1 MNKIINYPFK
11 IFILFFENFGKFI
24 FLLSKIFKR
33 IDSKKIFF
41 DNVLNQ
47 MIILGNK
54 SVPIV
59 ILTSLFTGM
68 VSSVQAAYQMES
80 SLVPIWYI
88 GSLVGE
94 TVLLELAPVITCLVL
109 AGRVGATIT
118 AEIGSMRVS
127 EQIDA
132 LETLSIDPIEY
143 LITPRIVAG
152 LIMFPVLI
160 VIADLFGISGGI
172 IACETSLNVDAYQF
186 LKGLRTW
193 FVPWDVIYGIIKGL
207 CFGLAITSISCFY
220 GFYTKGG
227 SEGVGKSTTST
238 VVVSCIAIM
247 ILDFILASLIL

>member
-11 IFILFFENFGKFI
+11 IFISFFENFGKYI
-24 FLLSKIFKR
+24 FLLSKVFKK

-41 DNVLNQ
+41 ENVVNQ
-47 MIILGNK
+47 MIILGSK

-59 ILTSLFTGM
+59 ILSSLFTGM

-118 AEIGSMRVS
+118 AEIASMRVS

-132 LETLSIDPIEY
+132 LETLSINPIEY
-143 LITPRIVAG
+143 LITPRLVAG
-152 LIMFPVLI
+152 FIMFPILI
-160 VIADLFGISGGI
+160 IIADFFGIAGAI
-172 IACETSLNVDAYQF
+172 IACESSLNIDAYQF
-186 LKGLRTW
+186 LKGFLN
-193 FVPWDVIYGIIKGL
+193 G
-207 CFGLAITSISCFY
+207 
-220 GFYTKGG
+220 
-227 SEGVGKSTTST
+227 
-238 VVVSCIAIM
+238 
-247 ILDFILASLIL
+247 

>member
-1 MNKIINYPFK
+1 MNKIVNYPLK
-11 IFILFFENFGKFI
+11 VFILFFENFGKFF
-24 FLLSKIFKR
+24 FLLSRIFKK
-33 IDSKKIFF
+33 IDNRKIFF
-41 DNVLNQ
+41 DNILNQ
-47 MIILGNK
+47 MISLGSK

-118 AEIGSMRVS
+118 AEIGSMRVT

-132 LETLSIDPIEY
+132 LETLSINPVEY
-143 LITPRIVAG
+143 LITPRIIAG
-152 LIMFPVLI
+152 IIMFPVLI
-160 VIADLFGISGGI
+160 IIADCFGILGGI
-172 IACETSLNVDAYQF
+172 IACETSLNLEAYQF

-193 FVPWDVIYGIIKGL
+193 FIPWDAIYGLIKGL
-207 CFGLAITSISCFY
+207 CFGVAIISISCFY
-220 GFYTKGG
+220 GFYTEGG
-227 SEGVGKSTTST
+227 SAGVGKSATST

-247 ILDFILASLIL
+247 IIDFILASLLL

>member
-11 IFILFFENFGKFI
+11 IFILFFENFGKYI

-47 MIILGNK
+47 MIILGSK

-94 TVLLELAPVITCLVL
+94 TVLFELAPVITNGPPGITGF
-109 AGRVGATIT
+109 AGGRPKSQPIVAYWPALIPKKLIKTK
-118 AEIGSMRVS
+118 VS
-127 EQIDA
+127 
-132 LETLSIDPIEY
+132 
-143 LITPRIVAG
+143 LIT
-152 LIMFPVLI
+152 
-160 VIADLFGISGGI
+160 
-172 IACETSLNVDAYQF
+172 T
-186 LKGLRTW
+186 
-193 FVPWDVIYGIIKGL
+193 
-207 CFGLAITSISCFY
+207 
-220 GFYTKGG
+220 YTTK
-227 SEGVGKSTTST
+227 
-238 VVVSCIAIM
+238 
-247 ILDFILASLIL
+247 